1 MSNLGPRRNGQ
12 FMAIYL
18 FCLHGCAWSFF
29 CHELDSWC
37 AQRVSTECLLAC
49 LQIESDAKKKLRLV
63 SLGSPGAG
71 LIV

>member
-1 MSNLGPRRNGQ
+1 
-12 FMAIYL
+12 MAIYL

-37 AQRVSTECLLAC
+37 AQRVSTECLLAS
-49 LQIESDAKKKLRLV
+49 LLAYKLRVMQKKLRLV
-63 SLGSPGAG
+63 SLGSSGDG